1 MKIKIARQDVYI
13 PEWKNNRKLPAEE
26 QITVEFSYMTAEQE
40 EKFST
45 IVPKYKG
52 TETSNMNVEVEI
64 HTNANAIWNDCVKK
78 VNNLFDENDKEVTSP
93 KKVIEIPG
101 IYGLITDVV
110 AHIKLGIEE
119 EEIKN

>member
-1 MKIKIARQDVYI
+1 MKVKIARQDVYI
-13 PEWKNNRKLPAEE
+13 PDWKNNKKLPEME
-26 QITVEFSYMTAEQE
+26 QIKVEFSYMTAEQE

-45 IVPKYKG
+45 IVPKYRG
-52 TETSNMNVEVEI
+52 TETDKMNVEVEI

-78 VNNLFDENDKEVTSP
+78 VNGLFDENDKEITIPS
-93 KKVIEIPG
+93 KVMEIPG

-110 AHIKLGIEE
+110 AYIKLGIEE